1 MAIKFS
7 PSWERRL
14 TPMLTSA
21 IIRAVEFCI
30 GHFWGVVIVALIL
43 TSVAGTYTIRHF
55 AIDTNVNNL
64 ISRDLPWRKR
74 ELEFQAAFPQT
85 SKLILV
91 VVDGPTPEQTGA
103 AAHALAQGLS
113 NRPSLFRSVEE
124 MDGGTFFQQNRLL
137 FLPTEDVARGT
148 RQLVKAEPIIRVLV
162 KDPSLRGLVRAL
174 SFALEGLKL
183 GMYSVDD
190 LARPFEM
197 IAQTLES
204 VAASQPASFSWD
216 ILLQG
221 NGQPA
226 SLRRLIAVI
235 PVLATGELE
244 PGHKASD
251 AIGQTAAGLQLSS
264 KFEANVRLTGPVPI
278 SDDEFASVKEGLALN
293 SIVTALIVLFIL
305 WLALR
310 SFRLILAVAI
320 TLTAGLIVTAG
331 LGLFLVG
338 ALNPISMAFAILFV
352 GLGADFAVQFNV
364 RYRAQRHASHE
375 LGQALIEAAERVGV
389 PLTLAAVAAAAG
401 FLSFTP
407 TAYTGLAQLGK
418 IAGCGMIV
426 AYLAT
431 FTLLPALIAAVNPP
445 DEPEPLGQPAL
456 AAADDFLRRRRI
468 LVIALTAILAVG
480 GLPALPKLQFD
491 FNPLHL
497 QSTHSQAVS
506 TFLQLIG
513 DPAIDANSAQVLAR
527 THTDAMALANKLAAL
542 PEVDQTRTIDSFIP
556 ADQNKKLPLIRHA
569 ERVLGSVLMS
579 EPEAEPTDAENIAAL
594 RSGAQRLDAAAG
606 EENGP
611 GARAAR
617 RLAGD
622 LTQLANAPVE
632 ERTKATN
639 AFIDPLVMD
648 LDDLGQ
654 ALRAKHVDLES
665 LPQDLVRDWVTQDG
679 RERVDIL
686 PKGNPNDDETIRKF
700 ASAVLAAEPTATGR
714 AVEILEWAKTMIGAL
729 IHAAAIAFCAIAI
742 LLWIRLR
749 RVGDVLLTLVPLM
762 VAALATFEICALTGF
777 KLNYAN
783 IIAFPVLLGV
793 GVAFKIYYIMAWR
806 RGQTNFLESALTR
819 AVFFS
824 ALLTGT
830 AFGSLWFSTNPG
842 MSSMGKLLAL
852 SLACTLAS
860 AVLFQ
865 PALMGEPRSKD
876 NSSTA

>member
-1 MAIKFS
+1 
-7 PSWERRL
+7 
-14 TPMLTSA
+14 MLTSA
-21 IIRAVEFCI
+21 IVRTVEFCI
-30 GHFWGVVIVALIL
+30 RHFWGVIIVALIL

-64 ISRDLPWRKR
+64 ISRDLPWRQR
-74 ELEFQAAFPQT
+74 ELEFQAAFPQS

-113 NRPSLFRSVEE
+113 NKPSLFRSVQET
-124 MDGGTFFQQNRLL
+124 DGGTFFQQNRLL
-137 FLPTEDVARGT
+137 FLPTEDVARST
-148 RQLVKAEPIIRVLV
+148 SQLAKAEPIIGVLA

-183 GMYSVDD
+183 GMYPLDD
-190 LARPFEM
+190 LARTLDL
-197 IAQTLES
+197 IAQPLES
-204 VAASQPASFSWD
+204 VAASRPASFSWD
-216 ILLQG
+216 VLVQG
-221 NGQPA
+221 DAQPA
-226 SLRRLIAVI
+226 GLRRLIAVI

-244 PGHKASD
+244 PGRRATD
-251 AIGQTAAGLQLSS
+251 AIRQTAADLRLSS
-264 KFEANVRLTGPVPI
+264 NFQANVRLTGPVPI
-278 SDDEFASVKEGLALN
+278 TDDEFASVKKGLALN
-293 SIVTALIVLFIL
+293 STVTGLIVLGIL

-310 SFRLILAVAI
+310 SFRLVLAVAV
-320 TLTAGLIVTAG
+320 TLAAGLVVTAG
-331 LGLFLVG
+331 LGFFLAG
-338 ALNPISMAFAILFV
+338 ALNPISVAFAILFV
-352 GLGADFAVQFNV
+352 GLGADFAVQFNL
-364 RYRAQRHASHE
+364 RYRAQRHASHD
-375 LGQALIEAAERVGV
+375 LGQALIETAERVGI
-389 PLTLAAVAAAAG
+389 PLSLAAAAAAAG
-401 FLSFTP
+401 FLSYAP

-426 AYLAT
+426 AYLAS

-445 DEPEPLGQPAL
+445 GEPKPLGQPAL
-456 AAADDFLRRRRI
+456 ARVDNFLKRRRMP
-468 LVIALTAILAVG
+468 VVALTAALAIG
-480 GLPALPKLQFD
+480 GLPALLKLQFD

-497 QSTHSQAVS
+497 QSRHSQAVS
-506 TFLQLIG
+506 TFLQLSG

-527 THTDAMALANKLAAL
+527 SHADAAAIANKLAAL

-579 EPEAEPTDAENIAAL
+579 APEAEPTDAENIAAL

-606 EENGP
+606 EDDGR
-611 GARAAR
+611 GAKAAR

-632 ERTKATN
+632 ERAKATN

-654 ALRAKHVDLES
+654 ALRAKHIDLES
-665 LPQDLVRDWVTQDG
+665 LPRGLVHLWITQDG

-686 PKGNPNDDETIRKF
+686 PKGNPNDDATIRDF
-700 ASAVLAAEPTATGR
+700 ARAVLAAEPAATGR
-714 AVEILEWAKTMIGAL
+714 AVAILEWAETMIGAL
-729 IHAAAIAFCAIAI
+729 LQAAAIAFCTIAI
-742 LLWIRLR
+742 LLWIPLR
-749 RVGDVLLTLVPLM
+749 RIGDVLLTLVPLM
-762 VAALATFEICALTGF
+762 VAAIATLEICALTGF
-777 KLNYAN
+777 QLNYAN

-806 RGQTNFLESALTR
+806 RGQSDFLQSALTR

-830 AFGSLWFSTNPG
+830 AFGSLWFSSNPG

-865 PALMGEPRSKD
+865 PALMGEPRSIDK
-876 NSSTA
+876 SSTA